1 MAVLPMDGV
10 VNRRINRAPTGE
22 DATCTRRSAD
32 SARWQWQCCQWMGSS
47 IAGYIGLLQ
56 GKMPPVP
63 VGAQILRD
71 GSVANR
77 WGRQSPIHR
86 APTGEDATC
95 TCRSADSARWQWQCC
110 QWMGSSIADKSGSY
124 RWMCRL

>member
-32 SARWQWQCCQWMGSS
+32 SARWQWQCCQWMGAS
-47 IAGYIGLLQ
+47 IAGYTGLLQ
-56 GKMPPVP
+56 GKMRPVH
-63 VGAQILRD
+63 VGAQVLRD
-71 GSVANR
+71 GKGSVANGR
-77 WGRQSPIHR
+77 GRQSPINR
-86 APTGEDATC
+86 APTGGCAA
-95 TCRSADSARWQWQCC
+95 CRSADSARWQWQCC